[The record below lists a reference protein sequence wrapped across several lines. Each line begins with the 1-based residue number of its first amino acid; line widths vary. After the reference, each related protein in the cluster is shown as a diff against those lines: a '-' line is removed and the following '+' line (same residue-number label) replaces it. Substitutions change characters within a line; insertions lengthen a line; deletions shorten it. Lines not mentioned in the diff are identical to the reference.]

1 MSPLL
6 RRRIYLNLLRQK
18 RISLL
23 DIVHGYDC
31 VAKPAFSLCLQA
43 STTPRDEA
51 S

>member
-6 RRRIYLNLLRQK
+6 RRRIYLKLQRQK
-18 RISLL
+18 QISLL

-31 VAKPAFSLCLQA
+31 VAKPAFSLYSQA
-43 STTPRDEA
+43 STTSRDEA